1 MVYLGQDDNRLP
13 VKPPDL
19 VARSAVRN
27 YPTDF
32 SPMSDKNIELLT
44 TRGEQLTRL
53 LLDHYAAQL

>member
-1 MVYLGQDDNRLP
+1 MVYLGRDDNRLP
-13 VKPPDL
+13 VKSPDL
-19 VARSAVRN
+19 VPRSAARN

-32 SPMSDKNIELLT
+32 SPMSQKNVELLS